1 MHIIK
6 SFFIAGFFFL
16 MIFSLLIANII
27 QKKRQGKSVKGKL
40 DLKSIPRSIIW
51 LPALALLAMLFIF
64 VHTIWYI
71 IYPQVIDY
79 LFPIRIM
86 MNTPLNIAGM
96 VLVAVGLIIMHTSQI
111 QLGASYSILLKEDKQ
126 KLVTSGLFKIMRNPL
141 YFGANLG
148 FIGIFLMVPSRSFV
162 VSMLILLLN
171 NHFRI
176 LEEEKHLLKV
186 YQDEYMEYKKRVGRY
201 FISF

>member
-111 QLGASYSILLKEDKQ
+111 QLGASYSVLLKEDKQ

-186 YQDEYMEYKKRVGRY
+186 KSLIRM
-201 FISF
+201 I